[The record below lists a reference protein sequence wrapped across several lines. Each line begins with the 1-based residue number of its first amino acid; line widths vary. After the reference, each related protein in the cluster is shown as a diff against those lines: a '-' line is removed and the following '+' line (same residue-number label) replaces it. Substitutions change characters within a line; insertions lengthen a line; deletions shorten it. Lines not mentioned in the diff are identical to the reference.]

1 VSERTLF
8 APAFV
13 LALAAAAACAS
24 ESPRSGGAPSQS
36 SSLLAPKAPRAAV
49 LPTLDSRFAPSQM
62 RTVEEPRPG
71 AGAQLADIDVCA
83 KCHADVAAQWRTSAH
98 AFASF
103 NNPVYR
109 VAVDRFR
116 KDRGNANSRFCAGCH
131 DVALLVD
138 GAMDQ
143 PIVPED
149 QRAHAGIGCKTCH
162 GITGARPDGNGS
174 YTLDLGDIPLPK
186 DGDPESLR
194 RHKARATPTP
204 LKSAAMCASC
214 HRAYLD
220 ESTGNASR
228 LVGQDDATPWQR
240 SLYAGSLAERIDLPE
255 PEKDCR
261 GCHMPREEATR
272 GDAAAK
278 QGKIASHRFTGGHSW
293 LGQMRWDKDHIAL
306 VEENLRGV
314 ASIDIAAI
322 TRERAPDARVLLFKN
337 GADVGDTPPGE
348 RVVVDVVVRNQK
360 VGHKFPGGVVDAQ
373 DTWIELTVEDSHG
386 KRLAE
391 AGNVYEGGDDPTVH
405 RLGARAIGADGKP
418 LVVRETHEFRAV
430 AFDQTLLPR
439 DATVVQYAFEIPS
452 TIDNAQLP
460 LHIAARLRHR
470 TRGLALQ
477 NAACKD
483 ARTPRGRAFSA
494 ATIPRR
500 ALDPCLYQPIAEI
513 ARVEVAVGRN
523 DPPPKEKSWDRA
535 FDYGLGLLHV
545 VQERLDAA
553 TAPLAFALE
562 TAPDDRRRA
571 MALAA
576 LAELA
581 SLQGRTEDALDVAGK
596 AGVLVPGHPALARIR
611 GEALSRSWRLAEA
624 APYLLEA
631 AGGAPR
637 DDAGWARLA
646 IADGSIGRAD
656 DALDAAQRG
665 LLLQP
670 RDADLLRIQAL
681 ALDSL
686 GADRELA
693 VRARDAHFANRTPD
707 DAPALRATCSATV
720 AACARERMS
729 VHVHE
734 MRRLYN

>member
-1 VSERTLF
+1 
-8 APAFV
+8 
-13 LALAAAAACAS
+13 
-24 ESPRSGGAPSQS
+24 
-36 SSLLAPKAPRAAV
+36 
-49 LPTLDSRFAPSQM
+49 M
-62 RTVEEPRPG
+62 RTVEEPKPG
-71 AGAQLADIDVCA
+71 AGAQLADIEVCA
-83 KCHADVAAQWRTSAH
+83 KCHADVAAQWKTSAH

-116 KDRGNANSRFCAGCH
+116 KDRGNVKSRFCAGCH

-143 PIVPED
+143 PVVPED

-174 YTLDLGDIPLPK
+174 YTLDLGDIPLPR

-194 RHKARATPTP
+194 RHKARVTPTP
-204 LKSAAMCASC
+204 LKTAAMCASC
-214 HRAYLD
+214 HRSYLD
-220 ESTGNASR
+220 ESTGNASH
-228 LVGQDDATPWQR
+228 LTGQDDATPWQR
-240 SLYAGSLAERIDLPE
+240 SLFAGSLAERVDVPL

-272 GDAAAK
+272 GDVAAK
-278 QGKIASHRFTGGHSW
+278 QGKIASHRFAGGHSW
-293 LGQMRWDKDHIAL
+293 LGQKRWDKDQIAL
-306 VEENLRGV
+306 VDENLRG
-314 ASIDIAAI
+314 AATIDIAAV
-322 TRERAPDARVLLFKN
+322 TRERAPEARVLLFKS
-337 GADVGDTPPGE
+337 GADVEDTPPGE
-348 RVVVDVVVRNQK
+348 RVVVDVVVRNQR

-373 DTWIELTVEDSHG
+373 DTWIEVTVENSHG

-391 AGNVYEGGDDPTVH
+391 AGNVYEGGDDPTAH
-405 RLGARAIGADGKP
+405 RLGAGLVDAEGKP
-418 LVVRETHEFRAV
+418 LLLRQTHDFRAA
-430 AFDQTLLPR
+430 AFDQTILPR
-439 DATVVQYAFEIPS
+439 DAAVVQYAFEIPAS
-452 TIDNAQLP
+452 VDNRDLP

-477 NAACKD
+477 NAACAD
-483 ARTPRGRAFSA
+483 VRSARGRAFAA
-494 ATIPRR
+494 ATVPRR
-500 ALDPCLYQPIAEI
+500 ALDPCLYQPILEI
-513 ARVEVAVGRN
+513 ARTEVMVGRN
-523 DPPPKEKSWDRA
+523 DPPPPGKSWERA

-553 TAPLAFALE
+553 RAPLVFALE
-562 TAPDDRRRA
+562 TALDDRRRA

-581 SLQGRTEDALDVAGK
+581 SLEGRTEEALDLAGK
-596 AGVLVPGHPALARIR
+596 AGALLPGHPALARIR

-637 DDAGWARLA
+637 DDIGWARLA
-646 IADGSIGRAD
+646 IVSGSLGHAE
-656 DALDAAQRG
+656 DALDVAQRG

-670 RDADLLRIQAL
+670 RDADSLRIQAL
-681 ALDSL
+681 ALESL
-686 GADRELA
+686 GADRELIG
-693 VRARDAHFANRTPD
+693 RARDAHLANRSPD
-707 DAPALRATCSATV
+707 DAPVLRAKCAATV
-720 AACARERMS
+720 AVCARERMS